1 VTLRIEPLACLA
13 DNYAYLVRSTG
24 RVAVV
29 DPGDA
34 KPIEEALERLGLE
47 LDEIWCTHHHPD
59 HVAGVPELLARR
71 PGVVV
76 RGSEY
81 DRAHGRIAGQTH
93 AHADD
98 ARFDFEGHPV
108 RVLEIP
114 GHTLGAIAF
123 VVDDALFSGD
133 TLFLGG
139 CGRVFEGT
147 MPMMAA
153 SMDRLRQLDPSTR
166 VYCGHE
172 YTLSNLRFA
181 LSVEPESVA
190 IAEAIEAARAAR
202 DAGRPTVPGTL
213 ARELATNPF
222 LRFDRPEIAG
232 SLSPDASFARLRQA
246 KNEFRG

>member
-1 VTLRIEPLACLA
+1 MDSIGPRVF
-13 DNYAYLVRSTG
+13 VRSG
-24 RVAVV
+24 
-29 DPGDA
+29 
-34 KPIEEALERLGLE
+34 
-47 LDEIWCTHHHPD
+47 
-59 HVAGVPELLARR
+59 
-71 PGVVV
+71 
-76 RGSEY
+76 
-81 DRAHGRIAGQTH
+81 IAGQTH